1 MRRIP
6 VLPLMI
12 ICFATAAFTWRAAT
26 EAERF
31 LPKAK
36 ASTAPKLDWT
46 APPPMCAPV
55 KPTAF
60 LAMPLPWSDPATW
73 GGTKPVAGDTVTIP
87 AGMHVLLDEDTPPL
101 AGLTIEGIL
110 EFDQQDL
117 ELTAGWVMVMWEL
130 HIGSEAMPF
139 SHQATISLNASNP
152 NENIMGMGTRG
163 LMVMGGLVEL
173 HGTPP
178 AIPWTKINA
187 HAPQGSNSLTLM
199 ENVDWSVGD
208 EVAIAPTDYY
218 EAGPTGNS
226 VTQRLSLTAVNGT
239 SLTLDGGLNAFRW
252 GLLQYATTSGM
263 SLTDTNPVTP
273 PAPSGFTPTILDER
287 AEVGNLTRN
296 IVIQAPNDALWLTQ
310 GFGCHVMVMREG
322 MVQGVAHVSGV
333 EIRRGGQR
341 GRLGRYPFH
350 WHMLSYEGSQT
361 LPDATGQYLRNSTV
375 NESQHRGIVIHGTNG
390 VEVSNN
396 IVFDVRGHGVFFEDA
411 AERRNV
417 VDGNLVMHVRNA
429 VIPLKQH
436 ETGERGASG
445 FWIANPDNTVTN
457 NTAADCGTNGFWL
470 AFPIH
475 PWGLCINV
483 PINPSRL
490 RFGVFDNNTAH
501 TSRIEGIMLDFVE
514 SDPDG
519 NVQAF
524 QYLSTS
530 NGQNP
535 VDWSTIE
542 RFSLSR
548 YTTWKNGHHGIWDRA
563 ALPDNFEC
571 VSADNC
577 GRFFAGS
584 GANGMIER
592 CLIVGTSLNHLMNG
606 TDRPNFTG
614 EVPPSGVATYHSAFD
629 IRHNIFL
636 EFPAIANTRSG
647 AFATN
652 DYYIRPVDKG
662 QVRNIDNLT
671 INSHTGVK
679 LMADFPHFALSGALH
694 DPHDNWGGGP
704 AEDNYYVYDTPFF
717 TYNQT
722 PTIVQPNAATSG
734 GVLVEG
740 PFYGIN
746 DFVVNN
752 NNIDYEDYM
761 EIHVERLDNS
771 LNTIGNWTVE
781 EAQPGWIL
789 AHMRHF
795 AAHPSSAYTLDFPT
809 VPEVFDVAVAMENML
824 TNNDTLILGVQ
835 FSGEYAVEELYTT
848 TWHSYMNLNHGIY
861 RNDYAAVADF
871 ASLLASP
878 GETYWQDATNDRVW
892 VKLVGGVQ
900 QWFNPGDFPPTADE
914 ELYRMFRLR
923 LYGEP
928 LRVSPKVLLQGP
940 YNGTDMN
947 DHLRTGI
954 HLPLDEPYNA
964 LGFTHVG
971 NGGGERF
978 DVSAYYFEGDNAP
991 VDWVFLELRDSL
1003 NPATVIATRSA
1014 LLQRD
1019 GDVVDLDGL
1028 SPVAF
1033 HGVLPGNYHLAVRH
1047 RNHLGAMTGSTVG
1060 LSANKVPIDFT
1071 SIATYGTN
1079 AQTDLGGGRMGLW
1092 SGDGNANGVI
1102 NAIDRNLFWRL
1113 QNGQPF
1119 TYQTSTADWN
1129 LNGGV
1134 NAVDRNLFW
1143 RLNNGRVQQLP

>member
-1 MRRIP
+1 
-6 VLPLMI
+6 
-12 ICFATAAFTWRAAT
+12 
-26 EAERF
+26 
-31 LPKAK
+31 
-36 ASTAPKLDWT
+36 
-46 APPPMCAPV
+46 
-55 KPTAF
+55 
-60 LAMPLPWSDPATW
+60 
-73 GGTKPVAGDTVTIP
+73 
-87 AGMHVLLDEDTPPL
+87 MHVLLDEDTPPL

-110 EFDQQDL
+110 EFDTADL
-117 ELTAGWVMVMWEL
+117 ELTAGWVMVMGEL
-130 HIGSEAMPF
+130 HIGSEATPF
-139 SHQATISLNASNP
+139 IHRATITLNATNP

-163 LMVMGGLVEL
+163 LMVMGGLLEM

-178 AIPWTKINA
+178 AVPWTKINA
-187 HAPQGSNSLTLM
+187 HAPAGSTSLTLAQSV
-199 ENVDWSVGD
+199 NWSVGD
-208 EVAIAPTDYY
+208 EVAIAPTDFY
-218 EAGPTGNS
+218 EAGNGAS
-226 VTQRLSLTAVNGT
+226 VSQRLGLSAVSGT
-239 SLTLDGGLNAFRW
+239 SLTLNGGLNAFRW

-263 SLTDTNPVTP
+263 SLTNSNPVTP
-273 PAPSGFTPTILDER
+273 PAPSGFTPTVLDER

-296 IVIQAPNDALWLTQ
+296 IVIQSPDDALWQTQ

-322 MVQGVAHVSGV
+322 MVQGVAHVNGV
-333 EIRRGGQR
+333 EISRGGQR

-361 LPDATGQYLRNSTV
+361 LADATGQYLRNSTV
-375 NESQHRGIVIHGTNG
+375 NESAHRGIVIHGTNG
-390 VEVSNN
+390 VEVSGNV
-396 IVFDVRGHGVFFEDA
+396 VFNVRGHGLFMEDA
-411 AERRNV
+411 AERRNLI
-417 VDGNLVMHVRNA
+417 DGNLVMHVRNA
-429 VIPLKQH
+429 IIPLKQH

-475 PWGLCINV
+475 PWGLSTDV

-490 RFGVFDNNTAH
+490 RFGVFGNNTSH
-501 TSRIEGIMLDFVE
+501 SNRLEGILLDWVE
-514 SDPDG
+514 VDNAGTVSP
-519 NVQAF
+519 F

-535 VDWSTIE
+535 LDWSTIE

-592 CLIVGTSLNHLMNG
+592 CLVVGTSLNHLMNG

-614 EVPPSGVATYHSAFD
+614 EVPPSGFATYHSAFD
-629 IRHNIFL
+629 IRHNVIVN
-636 EFPAIANTRSG
+636 FPAVDDTRSG
-647 AFATN
+647 AFSTD

-662 QVRNIDNLT
+662 QVRNVDNLFV
-671 INSHTGVK
+671 NSHVGVK
-679 LMADFPHFALSGALH
+679 LMAAFPHFALAGALW

-717 TYNQT
+717 TYGQT
-722 PTIVQPNAATSG
+722 PTIIQPSAAVSG

-752 NNIDYEDYM
+752 DNIDYEDYM
-761 EIHVERLDNS
+761 EIHVERLDSNLNS
-771 LNTIGNWTVE
+771 VGTWTVE

-795 AAHPSSAYTLDFPT
+795 AAHPSSAYLLDFPT
-809 VPEVFDVAVAMENML
+809 NPEVFDVAMGVENML
-824 TNNDTLILGVQ
+824 TANDTLILGVQ

-848 TWHSYMNLNHGIY
+848 TWNAYMNLNHGIY
-861 RNDYAAVADF
+861 RNDYTAVPDF
-871 ASLLASP
+871 DSLLASP
-878 GETYWQDATNDRVW
+878 GETFWQDATNDRVW
-892 VKLVGGVQ
+892 VKLVGGVAQ
-900 QWFNPGDFPPTADE
+900 PWNPANYPSTADE
-914 ELYRMFRLR
+914 VLYRLLRLR
-923 LYGEP
+923 IYGEP
-928 LRVSPKVLLQGP
+928 VRVAPRVLLQGP
-940 YNGTDMN
+940 YNGTNMN
-947 DHLRTGI
+947 DHLRTGV
-954 HLPLDEPYNA
+954 HLPLGEPYAA

-1014 LLQRD
+1014 LVQRD

-1033 HGVLPGNYHLAVRH
+1033 QGVLPGNYHLAVRH
-1047 RNHLGAMTGSTVG
+1047 RNHLGAMSASTFS
-1060 LSANKVPIDFT
+1060 LSATATTVDFT
-1071 SIATYGTN
+1071 SIPTYGSN
-1079 AQTDLGGGRMGLW
+1079 AQANLGGGVMGLW
-1092 SGDGNANGVI
+1092 AGDANANGAI
-1102 NAIDRNLFWRL
+1102 NAIDRNLFWRP
-1113 QNGQPF
+1113 QNGQSF
-1119 TYQTSTADWN
+1119 QYLTSTADWN
-1129 LNGGV
+1129 LNGAV

-1143 RLNNGRVQQLP
+1143 RPNNGRVQQLP